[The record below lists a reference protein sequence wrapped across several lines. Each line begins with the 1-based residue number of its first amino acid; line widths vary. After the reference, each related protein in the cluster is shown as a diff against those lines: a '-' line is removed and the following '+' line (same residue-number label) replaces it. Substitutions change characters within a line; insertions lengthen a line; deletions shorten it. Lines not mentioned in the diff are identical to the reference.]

1 MEWIKNYDTKKKIFP
16 MYNKWGEKKNKKQKK
31 TLVYKKGAVKE
42 FIPLDQWESHFAHL
56 SKTYYI
62 ST

>member
-1 MEWIKNYDTKKKIFP
+1 MILKKRYSQCIINEVKKK
-16 MYNKWGEKKNKKQKK
+16 KKQKK
-31 TLVYKKGAVKE
+31 KLVYNKGAVKE